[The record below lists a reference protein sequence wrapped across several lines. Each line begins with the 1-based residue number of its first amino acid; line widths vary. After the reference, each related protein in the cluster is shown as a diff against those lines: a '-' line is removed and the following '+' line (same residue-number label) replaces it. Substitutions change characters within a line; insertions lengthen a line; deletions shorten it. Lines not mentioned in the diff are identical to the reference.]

1 MSLFSMILCGYQ
13 PEWQKNGILRKE
25 YVTLYS
31 YTPENYIS
39 FWFSE
44 YSILKCCQSVRGMC
58 EISSTWYTCLLESNF
73 IKLSSDW
80 EQH

>member
-13 PEWQKNGILRKE
+13 PEWQKNGVLRKE

-31 YTPENYIS
+31 YTPENYTS
-39 FWFSE
+39 SWFSE

-58 EISSTWYTCLLESNF
+58 ERPEVSVLKPSGQEL
-73 IKLSSDW
+73 KKDSDV
-80 EQH
+80 